1 MDNNTILNNR
11 WKYTD
16 NRLREY
22 LRLYKKISLRTQ
34 DNIQD
39 IFNSISYSYAD
50 LGKPIS
56 TNQRKKLKRIIDEWK
71 DNNLLNG
78 YFKYKVDELME
89 KRYITNEEMLD
100 ILLWGTYVKERSQLD
115 KHEQVLFTEV
125 GQDLYN
131 QGIEEIKPKKKK
143 KRSLTWEYIWSLLT
157 LPNIKGDK
165 WTTYIEAIVLT
176 YSQEIKRQAMIHLQ
190 QNRELDI
197 YDNAFQ
203 NIIKKQQNKYL
214 SINSD
219 KYSGA
224 LDIQTM
230 EIGNQAL
237 LKAGKDYGDKR
248 LKARFIA
255 EIDDRTTE
263 MCQSM
268 DNLIFN
274 VNDWNTFQRY
284 SDDDGRIINYTVYGL
299 EAGVNLPPINNHFH
313 YCRSTII
320 YMLDYINKS
329 LIAEY
334 SQLKRLLPD
343 EIPNTIDEYADL
355 RYNKKGY
362 YEEIKQKEEVIKHY
376 NKDFE
381 IGENKKTISFNEYY
395 NNVVEANNKLKGFK
409 TIDNN
414 TISEVKLH
422 AVDRMIDRN
431 IDIEKIKDI
440 LNNPTSQWE
449 SKINDS
455 IVYFKDKKMVA
466 IDNKEFFIK
475 TVYKGRGKKNE

>member
-1 MDNNTILNNR
+1 MGNLC
-11 WKYTD
+11 K
-16 NRLREY
+16 
-22 LRLYKKISLRTQ
+22 
-34 DNIQD
+34 
-39 IFNSISYSYAD
+39 
-50 LGKPIS
+50 
-56 TNQRKKLKRIIDEWK
+56 RKKSTR
-71 DNNLLNG
+71 
-78 YFKYKVDELME
+78 
-89 KRYITNEEMLD
+89 
-100 ILLWGTYVKERSQLD
+100 
-115 KHEQVLFTEV
+115 H
-125 GQDLYN
+125 N

-255 EIDDRTTE
+255 EIDNRTTE

-274 VNDWNTFQRY
+274 VNDWNTFHRY

-313 YCRSTII
+313 YCRSTIT

-395 NNVVEANNKLKGFK
+395 NKVVEANNKLKGFK